1 MILTIPDKVSWRK
14 TIGNDSF
21 SHYNKTNAKR
31 ILKTYTHQ
39 TRDDI
44 TYTIEALTLEHLAWF
59 EPMYV
64 AKIAQKDNPQIINL
78 YETTLNKVH
87 RDYKIL
93 IITEHG
99 VHLGGIIFSETTAEV
114 NISYK
119 IFADAWNMSNL
130 PAGPS
135 LYADFLL
142 TEYTTSKNKTIMSH
156 GKDRNGYGITS
167 SIGLAIFKISLGYK
181 PCLPK
186 KYELKTVDDT
196 NITKDALYFTIIP
209 EVSSLV
215 GNLYTTTDTQHFW
228 ERLNSYK
235 DQVVINWIIR

>member
-1 MILTIPDKVSWRK
+1 MIITIPDKVSWRK
-14 TIGNDSF
+14 TIGTDSF

-31 ILKTYTHQ
+31 ILKTFTHQ
-39 TRDDI
+39 MRDEI
-44 TYTIEALTLEHLAWF
+44 AYTIETLTRDHLAWF

-78 YETTLNKVH
+78 YETTLNKVK
-87 RDYKIL
+87 RDFKIL
-93 IITEHG
+93 IITESE
-99 VHLGGIIFSETTAEV
+99 VKLGAIIFSENATEV

-119 IFADAWNMSNL
+119 IFADTWNMSTL

-142 TEYTTSKNKTIMSH
+142 TEHAARSQKITISH
-156 GKDRNGYGITS
+156 GKDRNGYGMTS

-181 PCLPK
+181 PYLPK
-186 KYELKTVDDT
+186 KYEFISMDDT
-196 NITKDALYFTIIP
+196 QITKDSLYFTVTS
-209 EVSSLV
+209 EDSSLV
-215 GNLYTTTDTQHFW
+215 GNLYTTKDTQHQW